1 MKKNIFKFIG
11 LFFLLIISFVYTEK
25 IFTVSRNNDPI
36 MKEIVRYKKQYDYKP
51 VNAIIKDNEI
61 ILGLSGVSVNLLDSY
76 KNMKEKDS
84 FNKNKII
91 KNIDYPKNSIA
102 DNFDYYITSSN
113 KIKKNIYILLKVN
126 SINEFKYFDKIN
138 ENIALFI
145 NDEILNKY
153 YIDTNLEIYNL
164 SKNIKISQINKI
176 IEENYNK
183 SIYCLNENKNEKLKI
198 ICKQN
203 KMYSIKPTLI
213 NPSME
218 TIKNSLENGIIISYD
233 LSKISIN
240 QLSLIINIIET
251 KGYKIDKL
259 SNLIKE

>member
-1 MKKNIFKFIG
+1 MKKNIFKIIG
-11 LFFLLIISFVYTEK
+11 LFFLLTISFIYTEK
-25 IFTVSRNNDPI
+25 IFTVSRNNDPL
-36 MKEIVRYKKQYDYKP
+36 MKEIIKYKKEYDYKP

-91 KNIDYPKNSIA
+91 KNIDNPKNSIV
-102 DNFDYYITSSN
+102 DNFDYYIISSN

-126 SINEFKYFDKIN
+126 NINELEYLDKIN

-145 NDEILNKY
+145 SDEILNKY

-164 SKNIKISQINKI
+164 NINTKFSDTNKI

-183 SIYCLNENKNEKLKI
+183 SLYCLNENKDEKRRI

-203 KMYSIKPTLI
+203 RMYSIKPTLI
-213 NPSME
+213 NPSIE
-218 TIKNSLENGIIISYD
+218 TIKKNLENGIIVSYD

-240 QLSLIINIIET
+240 QLTILTNIIET